1 MSGYASPAHKQSY
14 GARGYAFL
22 EQLLPPLILQVFH
35 GRMQRVLNLKNRPEF
50 RSQTWLVTRPTI
62 EVYSMQYPPMAALHW
77 GLTPVAAQIAGCE
90 LLPSYAYFRVYQQ
103 QDICVVHSDREA
115 CEHSLSLMVELAD
128 GEPWALCIGEG
139 EVDCAPAPE
148 RDFGSEKYAAI
159 PMKAGDAVLYRGVTH
174 RHGRIDPN
182 PNRWSAHLFFHWVD
196 SNGPYADHAFDK
208 VALEKAARNSA
219 QPES

>member
-1 MSGYASPAHKQSY
+1 MSGYASPAHEQSY

-22 EQLLPPLILQVFH
+22 EQLLPPLVLQVFH

-77 GLTPVAAQIAGCE
+77 GLTPVAAELAGCE

-103 QDICVVHSDREA
+103 GDICVVHADREA

-128 GEPWALCIGEG
+128 DEPWALCIGED
-139 EVDCAPAPE
+139 EIDRSPAPE
-148 RDFGSEKYAAI
+148 LGFGDEGYSAL
-159 PMKAGDAVLYRGVTH
+159 PMNAGDAVMYRGVTH

-196 SNGPYADHAFDK
+196 ANGPYADHAFDK
-208 VALEKAARNSA
+208 VALDKAAQA
-219 QPES
+219 KA

>member
-1 MSGYASPAHKQSY
+1 
-14 GARGYAFL
+14 
-22 EQLLPPLILQVFH
+22 
-35 GRMQRVLNLKNRPEF
+35 
-50 RSQTWLVTRPTI
+50 
-62 EVYSMQYPPMAALHW
+62 MQYPPMAALHW
-77 GLTPVAAQIAGCE
+77 GLTPVAAQVAGCE